1 MALVALAVLTTV
13 LFVAGFTRNA
23 QQSSLAHHGVP
34 VTVTVTSCLGEV
46 AGSGSNIAGYACT
59 GTYVVDG
66 RRYTESIPG
75 NTLLRSGS
83 TIRGITVLGDPGLLS
98 TPGAVATQKA
108 TWTVFIVPTILL
120 IVLLAAVA
128 IVMIRRKR

>member
-34 VTVTVTSCLGEV
+34 VAVTVTSCLGEV
-46 AGSGSNIAGYACT
+46 AGSGSNISGYACT

-66 RRYTESIPG
+66 KRYSESIPG
-75 NTLLRSGS
+75 NALLRSGS
-83 TIRGITVLGDPGLLS
+83 TIRGVTVLGDPGLLS

-128 IVMIRRKR
+128 IVVLRRKR